1 MILNK
6 QLPFWLFTISVYI
19 AIVISSLVQE
29 GMFFDGIIYSSISR
43 NLAEGLGS
51 ILNWKL
57 IYTQTFGNPF
67 VDHPPLAIIIQSFFF
82 KIFGD
87 HLFVERI
94 YSFLAAIITALLIV
108 KIWRLLFD
116 DNKSL
121 KELSWF
127 PVFLWVITP
136 VVFWA
141 YSNNMLENT
150 MAIFD
155 LTAVYLIYKSWTSN
169 RFHYL
174 KIFLSGI
181 MILFAFL
188 CKGPVGL
195 FPIATPLLGFLILK
209 KISFK
214 NAIIQTF
221 IIIFSSSLILSIIF
235 ILNQETFHSFL
246 NYINEQVIRSIKE
259 EREITVESRFFI
271 LKRLSTELIP
281 AIIICT
287 LLFVYSKFNKIKVE
301 SYNKFNKLSVYF
313 IAIGLSG
320 SVPIIVSM
328 KQSGFYMIPSIPF
341 IIMSFGI
348 FSTPYLN
355 HFISKITFKQKNLK
369 LITIFSIL
377 ALIISSS
384 YTLSKVGKIRRD
396 KNLISDIYKIGTI
409 IPEKTT
415 ISICPVNYE
424 DWVLHAYLM
433 RYFRISLDNKN
444 QQSYYLINKNSNDS
458 LLCKY
463 TKLNLDT
470 KIYDLYKIK

>member
-1 MILNK
+1 LNK
-6 QLPFWLFTISVYI
+6 KLPFWLFTISVYI
-19 AIVISSLVQE
+19 AVVISSLVQE
-29 GMFFDGIIYSSISR
+29 GMFFDGLTYSSISR
-43 NLAEGLGS
+43 NLAEGLGN
-51 ILNWKL
+51 ILNWNL

-82 KIFGD
+82 QIFGD

-108 KIWRLLFD
+108 KIWRLLFN

-127 PVFLWVITP
+127 PVFLWIITP
-136 VVFWA
+136 VVFWS

-155 LTAVYLIYKSWTSN
+155 LTAVYLIYKSWGSN

-221 IIIFSSSLILSIIF
+221 VIIFSSSLILSIFF
-235 ILNQETFHSFL
+235 ILNQEFFHSFL
-246 NYINEQVIRSIKE
+246 SYINEQVFKSIEGK
-259 EREITVESRFFI
+259 REITVESRFFI
-271 LKRLSTELIP
+271 LKRLFTELIP

-287 LLFVYSKFNKIKVE
+287 LLFVYSKYKK
-301 SYNKFNKLSVYF
+301 NKFESINNLNKLSVCF

-320 SVPIIVSM
+320 SVPIIVSL

-341 IIMSFGI
+341 IIISFGI
-348 FSTPYLN
+348 FSTQYLN
-355 HFISKITFKQKNLK
+355 HFISKITFKQRNLK
-369 LITIFSIL
+369 IIIILSIL
-377 ALIISSS
+377 SLFISLS
-384 YTLSKVGKIRRD
+384 YTISKVGQIRRD
-396 KNLISDIYKIGTI
+396 KNLILDVYKIGSI
-409 IPEKTT
+409 VPGKTT
-415 ISICPVNYE
+415 IGICSANYE
-424 DWVLHAYLM
+424 DWGLHAYLM

-444 QQSYYLINKNSNDS
+444 FQSYYLINKNSNDS
-458 LLCKY
+458 TLNKY

-470 KIYDLYKIK
+470 KVYDLYKIK